1 MAARKPS
8 AAASAVAPTLSRR
21 HAAGAPSA
29 RGLLFTLLGEF
40 VLTTDGTAWTS
51 AVLAAFARLGIE
63 EKATRQALM
72 RTAAAGWLEPEK
84 LGRRTRWRLTGS
96 ARRLL
101 TDGAARIYSFTGPA
115 ADWDGRW
122 LLVYA
127 RIPESDRRARHVVR
141 SRRAGPVG
149 SLGASLWLSPHTG
162 REAEAIEVLRA
173 AGLDGD
179 AHVFVATRSGLGDER
194 VMVAAAWDLAAVED
208 QYEQFIEEFRDPA
221 PDDVLA
227 RQVGLVHAWRRF
239 PSVDPAL
246 PRELLRPAGAGWR
259 RPGCS
264 PTSISAG
271 PARPGWSGSGS
282 TASAEILPPGQRGP
296 RAGTR
301 AAPGQ
306 SRARPGQIC
315 YEVLTY

>member
-1 MAARKPS
+1 MPASRPS
-8 AAASAVAPTLSRR
+8 AAAASAAAPSLSRR

-72 RTAAAGWLEPEK
+72 RTAAAGWLEAEK

-101 TDGAARIYSFTGPA
+101 TDGAERIYSFTGPA
-115 ADWDGRW
+115 EDWDGRW

-141 SRRAGPVG
+141 SRLSWAGFG
-149 SLGASLWLSPHTG
+149 SLGAGLWITSHPD
-162 REAEAIEVLRA
+162 REAEAVEVLRA
-173 AGLDGD
+173 AGIDGD
-179 AHVFVATRSGLGDER
+179 AHVFVATRSGLGDDR

-208 QYEQFIEEFRDPA
+208 QYEQFIEEFRGLA
-221 PDDVLA
+221 PGDVLA
-227 RQVGLVHAWRRF
+227 RQVELVHAWRRF

-246 PRELLRPAGAGWR
+246 PRELL
-259 RPGCS
+259 
-264 PTSISAG
+264 
-271 PARPGWSGSGS
+271 PARWSGLEAARLFADQHQRWSG
-282 TASAEILPPGQRGP
+282 G
-296 RAGTR
+296 
-301 AAPGQ
+301 
-306 SRARPGQIC
+306 ARLEWKRLNDLG
-315 YEVLTY
+315 